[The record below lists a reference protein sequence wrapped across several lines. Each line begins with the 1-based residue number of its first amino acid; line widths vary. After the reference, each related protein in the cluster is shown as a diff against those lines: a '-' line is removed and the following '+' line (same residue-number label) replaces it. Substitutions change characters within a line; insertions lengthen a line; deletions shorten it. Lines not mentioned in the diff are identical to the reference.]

1 MEPWTVILSL
11 WLTTW
16 LMLVWR
22 TYPISMR
29 MISNSPKGSIITKYK
44 YIHFVVYVVP
54 LLVMTPFV
62 WQVAFSDRLRKK
74 WVIAYV
80 NGILGRQ
87 K

>member
-29 MISNSPKGSIITKYK
+29 MISNSPKGAIITKYK
-44 YIHFVVYVVP
+44 YTHSVVYIVALFAITP
-54 LLVMTPFV
+54 LIS
-62 WQVAFSDRLRKK
+62 QVAFSDKLCKK

>member
-29 MISNSPKGSIITKYK
+29 MISNNPKGSIITKYK
-44 YIHFVVYVVP
+44 YLHFVVYTVS
-54 LLVMTPFV
+54 LLAITPFIS
-62 WQVAFSDRLRKK
+62 QVAFSDKLRKK

>member
-29 MISNSPKGSIITKYK
+29 MISNSPKGSIITKWRYL
-44 YIHFVVYVVP
+44 HFVLYVVS
-54 LLVMTPFV
+54 LFAITPFIS
-62 WQVAFSDRLRKK
+62 QVAFSDRLRKK

>member
-22 TYPISMR
+22 TYFISMR
-29 MISNSPKGSIITKYK
+29 MISNNPKGSIITKWK
-44 YIHFVVYVVP
+44 YLHFVVYTVS
-54 LLVMTPFV
+54 LLVITPFIV
-62 WQVAFSDRLRKK
+62 QIAFSDRLRKK